1 MLIQRQPHTYW
12 NELRAKRGSITHPTV
27 LSVTLSNIKTML
39 EFILLFIFFY
49 FVINS
54 FSRRKARRKPRTL
67 DAELRALIQDHNTNT
82 GIALDI
88 KRFLLDIINDNNN
101 DREKFSDLRIN
112 QAQHLLDRAG
122 PAAFYWMGE
131 IAAQLAIL
139 SAAQINGIPTNV
151 NAELRDGATPEAV
164 IEVVVKN

>member
-1 MLIQRQPHTYW
+1 
-12 NELRAKRGSITHPTV
+12 
-27 LSVTLSNIKTML
+27 ML

-49 FVINS
+49 RVING
-54 FSRRKARRKPRTL
+54 FSKRKARRKPRTL
-67 DAELRALIQDHNTNT
+67 DAELRALINEHNTST

-88 KRFLLDIINDNNN
+88 KRFLLDIINDNNH
-101 DREKFSDLRIN
+101 DLEKFSDSRIN
-112 QAQHLLDRAG
+112 QAHNLLDRAG

-131 IAAQLAIL
+131 IAAQLALL

-164 IEVVVKN
+164 IDIVVKS

>member
-1 MLIQRQPHTYW
+1 
-12 NELRAKRGSITHPTV
+12 
-27 LSVTLSNIKTML
+27 ML

-49 FVINS
+49 FIING
-54 FSRRKARRKPRTL
+54 FSKRKARRKPRTL
-67 DAELRALIQDHNTNT
+67 DAELRALINEHNTNT

-88 KRFLLDIINDNNN
+88 KRYLLDIINDNNH
-101 DREKFSDLRIN
+101 DLEKFSDSRIN
-112 QAQHLLDRAG
+112 QAQNLLDRAG

-131 IAAQLAIL
+131 IAAQLALL

-164 IEVVVKN
+164 IDIVVKS

>member
-1 MLIQRQPHTYW
+1 
-12 NELRAKRGSITHPTV
+12 
-27 LSVTLSNIKTML
+27 ML

-49 FVINS
+49 FIINGLS
-54 FSRRKARRKPRTL
+54 KRKARRKPRTL
-67 DAELRALIQDHNTNT
+67 DAELRALINDHNTNT

-88 KRFLLDIINDNNN
+88 KRYLLDIINDNNH
-101 DREKFSDLRIN
+101 DLEKFSDSRIN
-112 QAQHLLDRAG
+112 QAQNLLDRAG

-131 IAAQLAIL
+131 IAAQLAQL

-164 IEVVVKN
+164 IDVVIKL

>member
-1 MLIQRQPHTYW
+1 
-12 NELRAKRGSITHPTV
+12 
-27 LSVTLSNIKTML
+27 ML

-49 FVINS
+49 LVING
-54 FSRRKARRKPRTL
+54 FSKRKARRKPRTL
-67 DAELRALIQDHNTNT
+67 DAALRALIEEHNTNT

-88 KRFLLDIINDNNN
+88 KRFLLDIINDNYH
-101 DREKFSDLRIN
+101 DLEKFSDSRIN
-112 QAQHLLDRAG
+112 QAQNLLDRAG

-131 IAAQLAIL
+131 IAAQLALL

-164 IEVVVKN
+164 IDIVVKS

>member
-1 MLIQRQPHTYW
+1 
-12 NELRAKRGSITHPTV
+12 
-27 LSVTLSNIKTML
+27 ML

-49 FVINS
+49 LVING
-54 FSRRKARRKPRTL
+54 FSKRKTRRKPRTL
-67 DAELRALIQDHNTNT
+67 DAELRALINEHNTNT

-88 KRFLLDIINDNNN
+88 KRFLLDIINDNNH
-101 DREKFSDLRIN
+101 DLEKFSDSRIN
-112 QAQHLLDRAG
+112 QAQNLLDRAG

-131 IAAQLAIL
+131 IAAQLALL

-164 IEVVVKN
+164 IDIVVKS

>member
-88 KRFLLDIINDNNN
+88 KRFLLDIINDNNH
-101 DREKFSDLRIN
+101 DLEKFSDLRIN

>member
-1 MLIQRQPHTYW
+1 
-12 NELRAKRGSITHPTV
+12 
-27 LSVTLSNIKTML
+27 ML

-49 FVINS
+49 LVING
-54 FSRRKARRKPRTL
+54 FSKRKARRKPRTL
-67 DAELRALIQDHNTNT
+67 DAELRALINEHNTST

-88 KRFLLDIINDNNN
+88 KRFLLDIINDNNH
-101 DREKFSDLRIN
+101 DLEKFSDSRIN
-112 QAQHLLDRAG
+112 QAQNLLDRVG

-131 IAAQLAIL
+131 IAAQLAVL

-164 IEVVVKN
+164 IDIVVKS